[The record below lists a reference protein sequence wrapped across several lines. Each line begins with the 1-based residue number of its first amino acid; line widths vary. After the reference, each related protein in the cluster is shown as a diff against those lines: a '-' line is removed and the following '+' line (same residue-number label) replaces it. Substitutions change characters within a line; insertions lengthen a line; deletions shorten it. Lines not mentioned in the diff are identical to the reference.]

1 MFWGYNMELLLFEL
15 KNVFLPELTLLI
27 AIAVIFVME
36 LFFSRPLYK
45 MSSRSAL
52 ISTIIPML
60 SISTG
65 ITHTGYSI
73 FSEAYLQTNFSIVLK
88 LLILIGTFFSI
99 LLSQNIVKKI
109 RYRAFEYYL
118 IMLIG
123 TFSAMCLVSANNF
136 VSMFV
141 AMETLFVSC
150 CMLIAFWNKYRPKEA
165 AIKFLI
171 NSAVATAIFL
181 FGVSILYGISGEI
194 SFTMLNLHYYG
205 QDSSVLFMLASTF
218 MIIGLMFKT
227 GCVPFQRWV
236 PDVYQGS
243 PYPVG
248 AYLSVIPKLAGFG
261 ILARVIGNFV
271 ADMPLMQIVLSFIA
285 ILTIAFGFLGAI
297 KQTDI
302 KRFFGYSSI
311 AHCGFMLLALSIFS
325 VFGVASFIYYAVV
338 YLFMNFGAWAAG
350 ITFVACVG
358 SDNIKDYQGIF
369 YARPYYTTAFVIC
382 LMALAGLPPT
392 AGFLAKIF
400 LFSSLTRMDLSGL
413 PVVIIAIILTV
424 YVVFAYMNLIKVL
437 FEKTKIPTVMTSPQM
452 NTKIVLYFCTIMT
465 IVTCLFANQVVWC
478 SMFAALGI

>member
-1 MFWGYNMELLLFEL
+1 MELLLFEL

-27 AIAVIFVME
+27 AIAVIFIIE

-45 MSSRSAL
+45 LSSRTAL
-52 ISTIIPML
+52 IATILPML
-60 SISTG
+60 AISTG
-65 ITHTGYSI
+65 IAHTGHTI
-73 FSEAYLQTNFSIVLK
+73 FSEMYVQSNFSIVLK
-88 LLILIGTFFSI
+88 LLILIGTFLTI
-99 LLSQNIVKKI
+99 LLSQNIIKKI

-141 AMETLFVSC
+141 AMETLFVAC
-150 CMLIAFWNKYRPKEA
+150 CMLIGFWDKYRPKEA
-165 AIKFLI
+165 AIKYLI

-181 FGVSILYGISGEI
+181 FGVSILYGISGEL

-205 QDSSVLFMLASTF
+205 QDTSVLFMLASVF
-218 MIIGLMFKT
+218 IIIGLMFKT

-243 PYPVG
+243 PYPVA
-248 AYLSVIPKLAGFG
+248 AYLSVVPKLAAFG
-261 ILARVIGNFV
+261 ILARIIGNFMTE
-271 ADMPLMQIVLSFIA
+271 MPMLQIVISFIA
-285 ILTIAFGFLGAI
+285 LLTVAFGLLGAI
-297 KQTDI
+297 KQNDI
-302 KRFFGYSSI
+302 KRFLGYSSI

-325 VFGVASFIYYAVV
+325 VFGVSAFIYYAVV

-369 YARPYYTTAFVIC
+369 YVRPYYTTAFVIC
-382 LMALAGLPPT
+382 LIALAGLPPT

-413 PVVIIAIILTV
+413 PVVIIAIILTI
-424 YVVFAYMNLIKVL
+424 YGVFAYMNLIRTL
-437 FEKTKIPTVMTSPQM
+437 FEKTRIPTIMTSPQM
-452 NTKIVLYFCTIMT
+452 NTKVVLYFCTIMT
-465 IVTCLFANQVVWC
+465 IVTCFFANQVVWC

>member
-1 MFWGYNMELLLFEL
+1 MELLLFEL
-15 KNVFLPELTLLI
+15 KNVFLPELSLLI
-27 AIAVIFVME
+27 AIAVIFIME
-36 LFFSRPLYK
+36 LFFSKPLYK
-45 MSSRSAL
+45 LSSRTAL
-52 ISTIIPML
+52 IATILPML
-60 SISTG
+60 AISTG
-65 ITHTGYSI
+65 IAHTGHTI
-73 FSEAYLQTNFSIVLK
+73 FSEMYVQSNFSIVLK
-88 LLILIGTFFSI
+88 LLILIGTFLTI
-99 LLSQNIVKKI
+99 LLSQNIIKKI

-141 AMETLFVSC
+141 AMETLFVAC
-150 CMLIAFWNKYRPKEA
+150 CMLIGFWDKYRSKEA
-165 AIKFLI
+165 AIKYLI

-181 FGVSILYGISGEI
+181 FGVSILYGISGEL

-205 QDSSVLFMLASTF
+205 QDTSVLFMLASVF
-218 MIIGLMFKT
+218 IIIGLMFKT

-243 PYPVG
+243 PYPVA
-248 AYLSVIPKLAGFG
+248 AYLSVVPKLAAFG
-261 ILARVIGNFV
+261 ILARIIGNFMTE
-271 ADMPLMQIVLSFIA
+271 MPMLQIVISFIA
-285 ILTIAFGFLGAI
+285 LLTVAFGLLGAI
-297 KQTDI
+297 KQNDI
-302 KRFFGYSSI
+302 KRFLGYSSI

-325 VFGVASFIYYAVV
+325 VFGVAAFIYYAVV

-369 YARPYYTTAFVIC
+369 YVRPYYTTAFVIC
-382 LMALAGLPPT
+382 LIALAGLPPT

-413 PVVIIAIILTV
+413 PVVIIAIILTI
-424 YVVFAYMNLIKVL
+424 YGVFAYMNLIRTL
-437 FEKTKIPTVMTSPQM
+437 FEKTRVPSILTSPQM
-452 NTKIVLYFCTIMT
+452 NTKVVLYFCTIMT
-465 IVTCLFANQVVWC
+465 IVTCFFANQVVWC

>member
-1 MFWGYNMELLLFEL
+1 MELLLFEL
-15 KNVFLPELTLLI
+15 KNVFLPELSLLI
-27 AIAVIFVME
+27 AIAVIFIME
-36 LFFSRPLYK
+36 LFFSKPLYK
-45 MSSRSAL
+45 LSSRTAL
-52 ISTIIPML
+52 IATILPML
-60 SISTG
+60 AISTG
-65 ITHTGYSI
+65 IAHTGHTI
-73 FSEAYLQTNFSIVLK
+73 FSEMYVQSNFSIELK
-88 LLILIGTFFSI
+88 LLILIGTFLTI
-99 LLSQNIVKKI
+99 LLSQNIIKKI

-141 AMETLFVSC
+141 AMETLFVAC
-150 CMLIAFWNKYRPKEA
+150 CMLIGFWDKYRPKEA
-165 AIKFLI
+165 AIKYLI

-181 FGVSILYGISGEI
+181 FGVSILYGISGEL

-205 QDSSVLFMLASTF
+205 QDTSVLFMLASVF
-218 MIIGLMFKT
+218 IIIGLMFKT

-243 PYPVG
+243 PYPVA
-248 AYLSVIPKLAGFG
+248 AYLSVVPKLAAFG
-261 ILARVIGNFV
+261 ILARIIGNFMTE
-271 ADMPLMQIVLSFIA
+271 MPMLQIVISFIA
-285 ILTIAFGFLGAI
+285 LLTVAFGLLGAI
-297 KQTDI
+297 KQNDI
-302 KRFFGYSSI
+302 KRFLGYSSI

-325 VFGVASFIYYAVV
+325 VFGVAAFIYYAVV

-369 YARPYYTTAFVIC
+369 YVRPYYTTAFVIC
-382 LMALAGLPPT
+382 LIALAGLPPT

-413 PVVIIAIILTV
+413 PVVIIAIILTI
-424 YVVFAYMNLIKVL
+424 YGVFAYMNLIRTL
-437 FEKTKIPTVMTSPQM
+437 FEKTRVPSILTSPQM
-452 NTKIVLYFCTIMT
+452 NTKVVLYFCTIMT
-465 IVTCLFANQVVWC
+465 IVTCFFANQVVWC

>member
-1 MFWGYNMELLLFEL
+1 MELLLFEL
-15 KNVFLPELTLLI
+15 KNVFLPELSLLI
-27 AIAVIFVME
+27 AIAVIFIME
-36 LFFSRPLYK
+36 LFFSKPLYK
-45 MSSRSAL
+45 LSSRTAL
-52 ISTIIPML
+52 IATILPML
-60 SISTG
+60 AISTG
-65 ITHTGYSI
+65 IAHTGHTI
-73 FSEAYLQTNFSIVLK
+73 FSEMYVQSNFSIVLK
-88 LLILIGTFFSI
+88 LLILIGTFLTI
-99 LLSQNIVKKI
+99 LLSQNIIKKI

-141 AMETLFVSC
+141 AMETLFVAC
-150 CMLIAFWNKYRPKEA
+150 CMLIGFWDKYRPKEA
-165 AIKFLI
+165 AIKYLI

-181 FGVSILYGISGEI
+181 FGVSILYGISGEL

-205 QDSSVLFMLASTF
+205 QDTSVLFMLASVF
-218 MIIGLMFKT
+218 IIIGLMFKT

-243 PYPVG
+243 PYPVA
-248 AYLSVIPKLAGFG
+248 AYLSVVPKLAAFG
-261 ILARVIGNFV
+261 ILARIIGNFMTE
-271 ADMPLMQIVLSFIA
+271 MPMLQIVISFIA
-285 ILTIAFGFLGAI
+285 LLTVAFGLLGAI
-297 KQTDI
+297 KQNDI
-302 KRFFGYSSI
+302 KRFLGYSSI

-325 VFGVASFIYYAVV
+325 VFGVSAFIYYAVV

-369 YARPYYTTAFVIC
+369 YVRPYYTTAFVIC
-382 LMALAGLPPT
+382 LIALAGLPPT

-413 PVVIIAIILTV
+413 PVVIIAIILTI
-424 YVVFAYMNLIKVL
+424 YGVFAYMNLIRTL
-437 FEKTKIPTVMTSPQM
+437 FEKTRVPSILTSPQM
-452 NTKIVLYFCTIMT
+452 NTKVVLYFCTIMT
-465 IVTCLFANQVVWC
+465 IVTCFFANQVVWC

>member
-1 MFWGYNMELLLFEL
+1 MELLLFEL
-15 KNVFLPELTLLI
+15 KNVFLPELSLLI
-27 AIAVIFVME
+27 AIAVIFIME
-36 LFFSRPLYK
+36 LFFSKPLYK
-45 MSSRSAL
+45 LSSRTAL
-52 ISTIIPML
+52 IATILPML
-60 SISTG
+60 AISTG
-65 ITHTGYSI
+65 IAHTGHTI
-73 FSEAYLQTNFSIVLK
+73 FSEMYVQSNFSIVLK
-88 LLILIGTFFSI
+88 LLILIGTFLTI
-99 LLSQNIVKKI
+99 LLSQNIIKKI

-141 AMETLFVSC
+141 SMETLFVAC
-150 CMLIAFWNKYRPKEA
+150 CMLIGFWDKYRPKEA
-165 AIKFLI
+165 AIKYLI

-181 FGVSILYGISGEI
+181 FGVSILYGISGEL

-205 QDSSVLFMLASTF
+205 QDTSVLFMLASVF
-218 MIIGLMFKT
+218 IIIGLMFKT

-243 PYPVG
+243 PYPVA
-248 AYLSVIPKLAGFG
+248 AYLSVVPKLAAFG
-261 ILARVIGNFV
+261 ILARIIGNFMTE
-271 ADMPLMQIVLSFIA
+271 MPMLQIVISFIA
-285 ILTIAFGFLGAI
+285 LLTVVFGLLGAI
-297 KQTDI
+297 KQNDI
-302 KRFFGYSSI
+302 KRFLGYSSI

-325 VFGVASFIYYAVV
+325 VFGVAAFIYYAVV

-369 YARPYYTTAFVIC
+369 YVRPYYTTAFVIC
-382 LMALAGLPPT
+382 LIALAGLPPT

-413 PVVIIAIILTV
+413 PVVIIAIILTI
-424 YVVFAYMNLIKVL
+424 YGVFAYMNLIRTL
-437 FEKTKIPTVMTSPQM
+437 FEKTRVPTIMTSPQM
-452 NTKIVLYFCTIMT
+452 NTKVVLYFCTIMT
-465 IVTCLFANQVVWC
+465 IVTCFFANQVVWC

>member
-1 MFWGYNMELLLFEL
+1 MELLLFEL
-15 KNVFLPELTLLI
+15 KNVFLPELSLLI
-27 AIAVIFVME
+27 AIAVIFIME
-36 LFFSRPLYK
+36 LFFSKPLYK
-45 MSSRSAL
+45 LSSRTAL
-52 ISTIIPML
+52 IATILPML
-60 SISTG
+60 AISTG
-65 ITHTGYSI
+65 IAHTGHTI
-73 FSEAYLQTNFSIVLK
+73 FSEMYVQSNFSIVLK
-88 LLILIGTFFSI
+88 LLILIGTFLTI
-99 LLSQNIVKKI
+99 LLSQNIIKKI

-141 AMETLFVSC
+141 AMETLLVAC
-150 CMLIAFWNKYRPKEA
+150 CMLIGFWDKYRPKEA
-165 AIKFLI
+165 AIKYLI

-181 FGVSILYGISGEI
+181 FGVSILYGISGEL

-205 QDSSVLFMLASTF
+205 QDTSVLFMLASVF
-218 MIIGLMFKT
+218 IIIGLMFKT

-243 PYPVG
+243 PYPVA
-248 AYLSVIPKLAGFG
+248 AYLSVVPKLAAFG
-261 ILARVIGNFV
+261 ILARIIGNFMTE
-271 ADMPLMQIVLSFIA
+271 MPMLQIVISFIA
-285 ILTIAFGFLGAI
+285 LLTVAFGLLGAI
-297 KQTDI
+297 KQNDI
-302 KRFFGYSSI
+302 KRFLGYSSI

-325 VFGVASFIYYAVV
+325 VFGVAAFIYYAVV

-369 YARPYYTTAFVIC
+369 YVRPYYTTAFVIC
-382 LMALAGLPPT
+382 LIALAGLPPT

-413 PVVIIAIILTV
+413 PVVIIAIILTI
-424 YVVFAYMNLIKVL
+424 YGVFAYMNLIRTL
-437 FEKTKIPTVMTSPQM
+437 FEKTRVPSILTSPQM
-452 NTKIVLYFCTIMT
+452 NTKVVLYFCTIMT
-465 IVTCLFANQVVWC
+465 IVTCFFANQVVWC

>member
-1 MFWGYNMELLLFEL
+1 
-15 KNVFLPELTLLI
+15 
-27 AIAVIFVME
+27 
-36 LFFSRPLYK
+36 
-45 MSSRSAL
+45 
-52 ISTIIPML
+52 ML
-60 SISTG
+60 AISTG
-65 ITHTGYSI
+65 IAHTGHTI
-73 FSEAYLQTNFSIVLK
+73 FSEMYVQSNFSIVLK
-88 LLILIGTFFSI
+88 LLILIGTFLTI
-99 LLSQNIVKKI
+99 LLSQNIIKKI

-141 AMETLFVSC
+141 AMETLFVAC
-150 CMLIAFWNKYRPKEA
+150 CMLIGFWDKYRPKEA
-165 AIKFLI
+165 AIKYLI

-181 FGVSILYGISGEI
+181 FGVSILYGISGEL

-205 QDSSVLFMLASTF
+205 QDTSVLFMLASVF
-218 MIIGLMFKT
+218 IIIGLMFKT

-243 PYPVG
+243 PYPVA
-248 AYLSVIPKLAGFG
+248 AYLSVVPKLAAFG
-261 ILARVIGNFV
+261 ILARIIGNFMTE
-271 ADMPLMQIVLSFIA
+271 MPMLQIVISFIA
-285 ILTIAFGFLGAI
+285 LLTVAFGLLGAI
-297 KQTDI
+297 KQNDI
-302 KRFFGYSSI
+302 KRFLGYSSI

-325 VFGVASFIYYAVV
+325 VFGVAAFIYYAVV

-369 YARPYYTTAFVIC
+369 YVRPYYTTAFVIC
-382 LMALAGLPPT
+382 LIALAGLPPT

-413 PVVIIAIILTV
+413 PVVIIAIILTI
-424 YVVFAYMNLIKVL
+424 YGVFAYMNLIRTL
-437 FEKTKIPTVMTSPQM
+437 FEKTRVPSILTSPQM
-452 NTKIVLYFCTIMT
+452 NTKVVLYFCTIMT
-465 IVTCLFANQVVWC
+465 IVTCFFANQVVWC

>member
-1 MFWGYNMELLLFEL
+1 MELLLFEL
-15 KNVFLPELTLLI
+15 KNVFLPELSLLI
-27 AIAVIFVME
+27 AIAVIFIME
-36 LFFSRPLYK
+36 LFFSKPLYK
-45 MSSRSAL
+45 LSSRTAL
-52 ISTIIPML
+52 IATILPML
-60 SISTG
+60 AISTG
-65 ITHTGYSI
+65 IAHTGHTI
-73 FSEAYLQTNFSIVLK
+73 FSEMYVQSNFSIVLK
-88 LLILIGTFFSI
+88 LLILIGTFLTI
-99 LLSQNIVKKI
+99 LLSQNIIKKI

-141 AMETLFVSC
+141 AMETLFVAC
-150 CMLIAFWNKYRPKEA
+150 CMLIGFWDKYRPKEA
-165 AIKFLI
+165 AIKYLI

-181 FGVSILYGISGEI
+181 FGVSILYGISGEL

-205 QDSSVLFMLASTF
+205 QDTSVLFMFASVF
-218 MIIGLMFKT
+218 IIIGLMFKT

-243 PYPVG
+243 PYPVA
-248 AYLSVIPKLAGFG
+248 AYLSVVPKLAAFG
-261 ILARVIGNFV
+261 ILARIIGNFMTE
-271 ADMPLMQIVLSFIA
+271 MPMLQIVISFIA
-285 ILTIAFGFLGAI
+285 LLTVAFGLLGAI
-297 KQTDI
+297 KQNDI
-302 KRFFGYSSI
+302 KRFLGYSSI

-325 VFGVASFIYYAVV
+325 VFGVAAFIYYAVV

-369 YARPYYTTAFVIC
+369 YVRPYYTTAFVIC
-382 LMALAGLPPT
+382 LIALAGLPPT

-413 PVVIIAIILTV
+413 PVVIIAIILTI
-424 YVVFAYMNLIKVL
+424 YGVFAYMNLIRTL
-437 FEKTKIPTVMTSPQM
+437 FEKTRVPSILTSPQM
-452 NTKIVLYFCTIMT
+452 NTKVVLYFCTIMT
-465 IVTCLFANQVVWC
+465 IVTCFFANQVVWC

>member
-1 MFWGYNMELLLFEL
+1 MELLLFEL
-15 KNVFLPELTLLI
+15 KNVFLPELSLLI
-27 AIAVIFVME
+27 AIAVIFIME
-36 LFFSRPLYK
+36 LFFSKPLYK
-45 MSSRSAL
+45 LSSRTAL
-52 ISTIIPML
+52 IATILPML
-60 SISTG
+60 AISTG
-65 ITHTGYSI
+65 IAHTGHTI
-73 FSEAYLQTNFSIVLK
+73 FSEMYVQSNFSIVLK
-88 LLILIGTFFSI
+88 LLILIATFLTI
-99 LLSQNIVKKI
+99 LLSQNIIKKI

-141 AMETLFVSC
+141 AMETLFVAC
-150 CMLIAFWNKYRPKEA
+150 CMLIGFWDKYRPKEA
-165 AIKFLI
+165 AIKYLI

-181 FGVSILYGISGEI
+181 FGVSILYGISGEL

-205 QDSSVLFMLASTF
+205 QDTSVLFMLASVF
-218 MIIGLMFKT
+218 IIIGLMFKT

-243 PYPVG
+243 PYPVA
-248 AYLSVIPKLAGFG
+248 AYLSVVPKLAAFG
-261 ILARVIGNFV
+261 ILARIIGNFMTE
-271 ADMPLMQIVLSFIA
+271 MPMLQIVISFIA
-285 ILTIAFGFLGAI
+285 LLTVAFGLLGAI
-297 KQTDI
+297 KQNDI
-302 KRFFGYSSI
+302 KRFLGYSSI

-325 VFGVASFIYYAVV
+325 VFGVAAFIYYAVV

-369 YARPYYTTAFVIC
+369 YVRPYYTTAFVIC
-382 LMALAGLPPT
+382 LIALAGLPPT

-413 PVVIIAIILTV
+413 PVVIIAIILTI
-424 YVVFAYMNLIKVL
+424 YGVFAYMNLIRTL
-437 FEKTKIPTVMTSPQM
+437 FEKTRVPSILTSPQM
-452 NTKIVLYFCTIMT
+452 NTKVVLYFCTIMT
-465 IVTCLFANQVVWC
+465 IVTCFFANQVVWC

>member
-1 MFWGYNMELLLFEL
+1 MELLLFEL
-15 KNVFLPELTLLI
+15 KNVFLPELSLLI
-27 AIAVIFVME
+27 AIAVIFIME
-36 LFFSRPLYK
+36 LFFSKPLYK
-45 MSSRSAL
+45 LSSRTAL
-52 ISTIIPML
+52 IATILPML
-60 SISTG
+60 AISTG
-65 ITHTGYSI
+65 IAHTGHTI
-73 FSEAYLQTNFSIVLK
+73 FSEMYVQSNFSIVLK
-88 LLILIGTFFSI
+88 LLILIGTFLTI
-99 LLSQNIVKKI
+99 LLSQNIIKKI

-141 AMETLFVSC
+141 AMETLFVAC
-150 CMLIAFWNKYRPKEA
+150 CMLIGFWDKYRPKEA
-165 AIKFLI
+165 AIKYLI

-181 FGVSILYGISGEI
+181 FGVSILYGISGEL

-205 QDSSVLFMLASTF
+205 QDTSVLFMLASVF
-218 MIIGLMFKT
+218 IIIGLMFKT

-243 PYPVG
+243 PYPVA
-248 AYLSVIPKLAGFG
+248 AYLSVVPKLAAFG
-261 ILARVIGNFV
+261 ILARIIGNFMTE
-271 ADMPLMQIVLSFIA
+271 MPMLQIVISFIA
-285 ILTIAFGFLGAI
+285 LLTVAFGVLGAI
-297 KQTDI
+297 KQNDI
-302 KRFFGYSSI
+302 KRFLGYSSI

-325 VFGVASFIYYAVV
+325 VFGVAAFIYYAVV

-369 YARPYYTTAFVIC
+369 YVRPYYTTAFVIC
-382 LMALAGLPPT
+382 LIALAGLPPT

-413 PVVIIAIILTV
+413 PVVIIAIILTI
-424 YVVFAYMNLIKVL
+424 YGVFAYMNLIRTL
-437 FEKTKIPTVMTSPQM
+437 FEKTRVPSILTSPQM
-452 NTKIVLYFCTIMT
+452 NTKVVLYFCTIMT
-465 IVTCLFANQVVWC
+465 IVTCFFANQVVWC

>member
-1 MFWGYNMELLLFEL
+1 MELLLFEL

-27 AIAVIFVME
+27 AIAVIFIME

-45 MSSRSAL
+45 LSSRTAL
-52 ISTIIPML
+52 IATILPML
-60 SISTG
+60 AISTG
-65 ITHTGYSI
+65 IAHTGHTI
-73 FSEAYLQTNFSIVLK
+73 FSEMYVQSNFSIVLK
-88 LLILIGTFFSI
+88 LLILIGTFLTI
-99 LLSQNIVKKI
+99 LLSQNIIKKI

-141 AMETLFVSC
+141 AMETLFVAC
-150 CMLIAFWNKYRPKEA
+150 CMLIAFWDKYRPKEA
-165 AIKFLI
+165 SIKYLI

-181 FGVSILYGISGEI
+181 FGVSILYGISGEL
-194 SFTMLNLHYYG
+194 SFTLLNLHYYG
-205 QDSSVLFMLASTF
+205 QDTSVLFMLASVF
-218 MIIGLMFKT
+218 IIIGLMFKT

-243 PYPVG
+243 PYPVA
-248 AYLSVIPKLAGFG
+248 AYLSVVPKLAAFG
-261 ILARVIGNFV
+261 ILARIIGNV
-271 ADMPLMQIVLSFIA
+271 MTEMPMLQIVISFIA
-285 ILTIAFGFLGAI
+285 LLTVAFGLLGAI
-297 KQTDI
+297 KQNDI
-302 KRFFGYSSI
+302 KRFLGYSSI

-325 VFGVASFIYYAVV
+325 VFGVAAFIYYAVV

-369 YARPYYTTAFVIC
+369 YVRPYYTTAFVIC
-382 LMALAGLPPT
+382 LIALAGLPPT

-413 PVVIIAIILTV
+413 PVVIIAIVLTI
-424 YVVFAYMNLIKVL
+424 YGVFAYMNLIRTL
-437 FEKTKIPTVMTSPQM
+437 FEKTRIPTIMTSPQM
-452 NTKIVLYFCTIMT
+452 NTKVVLYFCTIMT
-465 IVTCLFANQVVWC
+465 IVTCFFANQVVWC

>member
-1 MFWGYNMELLLFEL
+1 MELLLFEL
-15 KNVFLPELTLLI
+15 KNVFLPELSLLI
-27 AIAVIFVME
+27 AIAVIFIME
-36 LFFSRPLYK
+36 LFFSKPLYK
-45 MSSRSAL
+45 LSSRTAL
-52 ISTIIPML
+52 IATILPML
-60 SISTG
+60 AISTG
-65 ITHTGYSI
+65 IAHTGHTI
-73 FSEAYLQTNFSIVLK
+73 FSEMYVQSNFSIVLK
-88 LLILIGTFFSI
+88 LLILIGTFLTI
-99 LLSQNIVKKI
+99 LLSQNIIKKI

-141 AMETLFVSC
+141 AMETLFLAC
-150 CMLIAFWNKYRPKEA
+150 CMLIGFWDKYRPKEA
-165 AIKFLI
+165 AIKYLI

-181 FGVSILYGISGEI
+181 FGVSILYGISGEL

-205 QDSSVLFMLASTF
+205 QDTSVLFMLASVF
-218 MIIGLMFKT
+218 IIIGLMFKT

-243 PYPVG
+243 PYPVA
-248 AYLSVIPKLAGFG
+248 AYLSVVPKLAAFG
-261 ILARVIGNFV
+261 ILARIIGNFMTE
-271 ADMPLMQIVLSFIA
+271 MPMLQIVISFIA
-285 ILTIAFGFLGAI
+285 LLTVAFGLLGAI
-297 KQTDI
+297 KQNDI
-302 KRFFGYSSI
+302 KRFLGYSSI

-325 VFGVASFIYYAVV
+325 VFGVAAFIYYAVV

-369 YARPYYTTAFVIC
+369 YVRPYYTTAFVIC
-382 LMALAGLPPT
+382 LIALAGLPPT

-413 PVVIIAIILTV
+413 PVVIIAIILTI
-424 YVVFAYMNLIKVL
+424 YGVFAYMNLIRTL
-437 FEKTKIPTVMTSPQM
+437 FEKTRVPTIMTSPQM
-452 NTKIVLYFCTIMT
+452 NTKVVLYFCTIMT
-465 IVTCLFANQVVWC
+465 IVTCFFANQVVWC

>member
-1 MFWGYNMELLLFEL
+1 MELLLFEL

-27 AIAVIFVME
+27 AIAVIFIME

-45 MSSRSAL
+45 LSSRTAL
-52 ISTIIPML
+52 IATILPML
-60 SISTG
+60 AISTG
-65 ITHTGYSI
+65 IAHTGHTI
-73 FSEAYLQTNFSIVLK
+73 FSEMYVQSNFSIVLK
-88 LLILIGTFFSI
+88 LLILIGTFLTI
-99 LLSQNIVKKI
+99 LLSQNIIKKI

-141 AMETLFVSC
+141 AMETLFVAC
-150 CMLIAFWNKYRPKEA
+150 CMLIGFWDKYRPKEA
-165 AIKFLI
+165 AIKYLI

-181 FGVSILYGISGEI
+181 FGVSILYGISGEL

-205 QDSSVLFMLASTF
+205 QDTSVLFMLASVF
-218 MIIGLMFKT
+218 IIIGLMFKT

-236 PDVYQGS
+236 SDVYQGS
-243 PYPVG
+243 PYPVA
-248 AYLSVIPKLAGFG
+248 AYLSVVPKLAAFG
-261 ILARVIGNFV
+261 ILARIIGNFMTE
-271 ADMPLMQIVLSFIA
+271 MPMLQIVIFFIA
-285 ILTIAFGFLGAI
+285 LLTVAFGLLGAI
-297 KQTDI
+297 KQNDI
-302 KRFFGYSSI
+302 KRFLGYSSI

-325 VFGVASFIYYAVV
+325 VFGVSAFIYYAVV

-369 YARPYYTTAFVIC
+369 YVRPYYTTAFVIC
-382 LMALAGLPPT
+382 LIALAGLPPT

-413 PVVIIAIILTV
+413 PVVIIAIILTI
-424 YVVFAYMNLIKVL
+424 YGVFAYMNLIRTL
-437 FEKTKIPTVMTSPQM
+437 FEKTRIPTIMTSPQM
-452 NTKIVLYFCTIMT
+452 NTKVVLYFCTIMT
-465 IVTCLFANQVVWC
+465 IVTCFFANQVVWC